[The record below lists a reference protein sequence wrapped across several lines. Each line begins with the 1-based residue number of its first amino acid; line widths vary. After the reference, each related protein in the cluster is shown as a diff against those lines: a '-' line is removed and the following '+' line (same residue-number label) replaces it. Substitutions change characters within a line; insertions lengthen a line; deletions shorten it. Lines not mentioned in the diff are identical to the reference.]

1 MNNLLKEKFIAF
13 FKHFSLSLILLIIA
27 GYIVFCVWYHK
38 PYYQLFN
45 VMPIFGLMLVI
56 DVVLGPLLT
65 LIVYK
70 KGKKTLKTDLMVI
83 VLIQIVAFGWGIW
96 NIANARPAWI
106 AINQGVGY
114 TISPAYLANP
124 DNHLNVK
131 MPSIFEQ
138 NWGKPKVVML
148 PKQDKSEFLVYET
161 NKYLPYNS
169 EDAVTNQTSI
179 KELKK
184 YDNEFYKIVITK
196 NPNANGYIPVVSEAS
211 TDLLLLILDSDGKIL
226 DVLLIENKVTINS
239 K

>member
-1 MNNLLKEKFIAF
+1 
-13 FKHFSLSLILLIIA
+13 
-27 GYIVFCVWYHK
+27 
-38 PYYQLFN
+38 
-45 VMPIFGLMLVI
+45 
-56 DVVLGPLLT
+56 
-65 LIVYK
+65 
-70 KGKKTLKTDLMVI
+70 
-83 VLIQIVAFGWGIW
+83 
-96 NIANARPAWI
+96 
-106 AINQGVGY
+106 
-114 TISPAYLANP
+114 
-124 DNHLNVK
+124 
-131 MPSIFEQ
+131 
-138 NWGKPKVVML
+138 ML

>member
-13 FKHFSLSLILLIIA
+13 FKHFSLSLILLIIT

-131 MPSIFEQ
+131 IPSIFEQ